1 MGVLAHTPC
10 NYLLFCHKYRK
21 ISNIVEAYSTPFVFL
36 TDGRVC
42 TRELA
47 LHQILRLGA
56 ARSIVTVF
64 DFIEKEI
71 IHLRMR
77 YWLAGLIQ
85 QQVLFRDIG
94 DIADFRIFGEQVVI
108 RLIPRRPV
116 PFRNGIQPL
125 FRIIKYG
132 INIKNNAAKRVFP
145 MLDDLADAKLRRSY

>member
-1 MGVLAHTPC
+1 M
-10 NYLLFCHKYRK
+10 R
-21 ISNIVEAYSTPFVFL
+21 
-36 TDGRVC
+36 

-94 DIADFRIFGEQVVI
+94 DIAGFRIVE
-108 RLIPRRPV
+108 
-116 PFRNGIQPL
+116 
-125 FRIIKYG
+125 YA
-132 INIKNNAAKRVFP
+132 INIKTDAAKWMFP
-145 MLDDLADAKLRRSY
+145 MLDDLANTKFRRSY